1 MYPLTQFIGIII
13 SVFLIFQ
20 LGATAILF
28 VGFVFAA
35 GWTWHRLYASGKSKR
50 AGAIRQVFER
60 WGAEA
65 DPKLDREMSAAMA
78 GHGLRTGDD
87 YPGLIARAGVLSVPQ
102 GTTITEAA
110 DRAATV
116 LSDLI
121 GLTGERVTEQFLETG
136 SLWIQPS
143 KQHPTA
149 TPVALFE
156 DIEEDQ
162 LVIVRAS
169 EGIRIPASWGGSGEW
184 VNALFFLA
192 GTTDNPGRSL
202 RVAGELAGHLHTG
215 AKLIGIA
222 QTEAEVKSAL
232 LPEMTFRQYALLPE
246 GKDSALIGSKV
257 GALNFPDEVEVV
269 SVHREGILIELN
281 EELCLEADDQVTV
294 LGPSETMPSLG
305 EPLPIQESL
314 E

>member
-1 MYPLTQFIGIII
+1 M
-13 SVFLIFQ
+13 
-20 LGATAILF
+20 
-28 VGFVFAA
+28 
-35 GWTWHRLYASGKSKR
+35 
-50 AGAIRQVFER
+50 
-60 WGAEA
+60 
-65 DPKLDREMSAAMA
+65 
-78 GHGLRTGDD
+78 
-87 YPGLIARAGVLSVPQ
+87 
-102 GTTITEAA
+102 
-110 DRAATV
+110 
-116 LSDLI
+116 
-121 GLTGERVTEQFLETG
+121 
-136 SLWIQPS
+136 
-143 KQHPTA
+143 QHPTA